1 MLRCTDPLL
10 RPFPSKASPPNR
22 RKNSDGAGLL
32 PGEFATAR
40 TIMYVRSPR
49 SQSGYHGEAMFLA
62 TTFSPPM
69 SLKTMVLTG
78 SP

>member
-1 MLRCTDPLL
+1 
-10 RPFPSKASPPNR
+10 
-22 RKNSDGAGLL
+22 
-32 PGEFATAR
+32 
-40 TIMYVRSPR
+40 MYVRSPR